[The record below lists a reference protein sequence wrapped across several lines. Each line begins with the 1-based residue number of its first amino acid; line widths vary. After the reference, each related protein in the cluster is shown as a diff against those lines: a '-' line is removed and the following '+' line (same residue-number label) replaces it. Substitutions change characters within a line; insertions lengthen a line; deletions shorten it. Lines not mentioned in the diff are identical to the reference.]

1 VTAPRD
7 HDHQGETE
15 GLGIQRLH
23 ADLAACRRALGPDHP
38 DSLRLSD
45 ALAHALEHAE
55 RLTEAVVGF
64 EVTLGARRRVLGDDH
79 PDTLRSA
86 DDLIRCYAS
95 VGRDAEAEALS
106 RSTLGT
112 HGRRSLGDKDAR
124 TDDRT

>member
-1 VTAPRD
+1 VTTPRD
-7 HDHQGETE
+7 HDHQVEAE
-15 GLGIQRLH
+15 GLGVQRLH

-45 ALAHALEHAE
+45 ALAHALEDAG

-64 EVTLGARRRVLGDDH
+64 EVTLGARGRVLGDDH
-79 PDTLRSA
+79 PDTLRST

-112 HGRRSLGDKDAR
+112 RGRRPVTDNDAR
-124 TDDRT
+124 VDDRT

>member
-1 VTAPRD
+1 MTAPRD
-7 HDHQGETE
+7 HDHQVEAE

-86 DDLIRCYAS
+86 DALIRCYAS
-95 VGRDAEAEALS
+95 VGRAAEAEALS

-112 HGRRSLGDKDAR
+112 RSQRPLADKDAR

>member
-1 VTAPRD
+1 MTAPRD
-7 HDHQGETE
+7 HDHQVEAE
-15 GLGIQRLH
+15 GLGVQQLH

-38 DSLRLSD
+38 DSLGLSD
-45 ALAHALEHAE
+45 ALAHALEHAG

-86 DDLIRCYAS
+86 DGLIRCYAS

-106 RSTLGT
+106 RSTVGT
-112 HGRRSLGDKDAR
+112 RGRRAPTDKDAR

>member
-1 VTAPRD
+1 MTAPRD
-7 HDHQGETE
+7 HDHQVEAE
-15 GLGIQRLH
+15 DLGIQRLH

-55 RLTEAVVGF
+55 RLTEAIVGF
-64 EVTLGARRRVLGDDH
+64 EVTLAARRRVLGDDH

-86 DDLIRCYAS
+86 DGLIRCYVS

-106 RSTLGT
+106 RSTLST
-112 HGRRSLGDKDAR
+112 RSRRPLAGKDAR